1 MRRILLSAAV
11 GLGVALPI
19 GGAVLAA
26 APMAA
31 SAAGV
36 STVKCGTLTGSATGT
51 VTISHCSPTNAKFV
65 SASAPAAS
73 LAGGSGT
80 ITWSP
85 SGKTTTFTDTFSQAT
100 TNRCASSGGT
110 EYDAHGKV
118 TGGTATYTKVGDK
131 VKAAVCLD
139 SSGNLSLVPGT
150 KAGL

>member
-1 MRRILLSAAV
+1 
-11 GLGVALPI
+11 
-19 GGAVLAA
+19 
-26 APMAA
+26 MAA

-36 STVKCGTLTGSATGT
+36 STVKCGTLTGTATGT
-51 VTISHCSPTNAKFV
+51 VTISHCSPTNSKYV
-65 SASAPAAS
+65 SASAPTAS
-73 LAGGSGT
+73 LASGSGT

-110 EYDAHGKV
+110 EYDAKGKV
-118 TGGTATYTKVGDK
+118 TGGTAAYTKVGDK